1 MKNEYVNLVEQTL
14 EEGWLADFKQK
25 VKDFSWEKFKKEKKQ
40 KLKETF
46 HKFLNE
52 VYHENKAAFKTIV
65 RFAKDKNSVS
75 KEELKEV
82 GDQLADNFKLITL
95 VGITAPPG
103 GGAVLIGI
111 IWLANKFKID
121 LEKFKPSSFK
131 KEKDEEEREPVIAN
145 G

>member
-1 MKNEYVNLVEQTL
+1 MNNEYVHLVEQTL
-14 EEGWLADFKQK
+14 EEGWFKNFKQK
-25 VKDFSWEKFKKEKKQ
+25 AKDFSWDNFKEKQ
-40 KLKETF
+40 KKKMLDTF

-82 GDQLADNFKLITL
+82 GDQLADNFKMITL
-95 VGITAPPG
+95 IGITAPPG

-111 IWLANKFKID
+111 IWLANKLKID

-131 KEKDEEEREPVIAN
+131 VS
-145 G
+145 